1 MESADRQSDRQR
13 EIEKKVT
20 CVHCEYFGVCGS
32 CRDYEEGYAGQLNHK
47 LSVVQE
53 MFAPLYEGEIFV
65 AQSPEQQYRSRAEFK
80 IYHDESG
87 ISYAMSRLDRQGSVK
102 IDRCSIVSAPI
113 AAVMDRLLAEVTNLG
128 ISHKLFGVDF
138 LASGEG
144 EITLSMLYH
153 KPLDEEWQ
161 TKARELEKRL
171 GVYVIGRSRRQ
182 KLILSQDYVTETLR
196 IEKRPY
202 RYIHIENS
210 FTQPNP
216 RVNEQMIE
224 WSLSQ
229 LEGIGGDLLELYC
242 GAGNFTIPFASK
254 FERVLATEI
263 SKASIHAAKEN
274 MALNGVDNIEF
285 VRLSAEEFTQALD
298 GVREFRR
305 LEGLK
310 VSDYRLKTLFVD
322 PPRAGLGEEPCAFA
336 SRFDH
341 LLYISCNPETL
352 LRDLELLSKTHTIE
366 AMAAFDQFPY
376 THHLEMG
383 VKLTKKGRA

>member
-1 MESADRQSDRQR
+1 VQ
-13 EIEKKVT
+13 
-20 CVHCEYFGVCGS
+20 CEYFGVCGS
-32 CRDYEEGYAGQLNHK
+32 CRDYEQGYEGQLNHK
-47 LSVVQE
+47 LSAVRA
-53 MFAPLYEGEIFV
+53 MFEPLYSGDITICP
-65 AQSPEQQYRSRAEFK
+65 SPQQQYRSRAEFK
-80 IYHDESG
+80 IYHDDG
-87 ISYAMSRLDRQGSVK
+87 GMSYAMSRLDRQGPLK
-102 IDRCSIVSAPI
+102 ITQCGIVSPFI
-113 AAVMDRLLAEVTNLG
+113 AAVMEKLLIEIGDLG
-128 ISHKLFGVDF
+128 MGHKLFGVDF
-138 LASGEG
+138 LTSGEG
-144 EITLSMLYH
+144 EIAVSMLYH
-153 KPLDEEWQ
+153 RPLDEEWK
-161 TKARELEKRL
+161 TKALELEKRL
-171 GVYVIGRSRRQ
+171 GIYIIGRSRKQ
-182 KLILSQDYVTETLR
+182 KLILSQDYVTEKLLIGGR
-196 IEKRPY
+196 IY

-229 LEGIGGDLLELYC
+229 LDALGGDLLELYC
-242 GAGNFTIPFASK
+242 GAGNFTIPFATK

-263 SKASIHAAKEN
+263 SKASIHAAKQN
-274 MALNGVDNIEF
+274 MALNGVENIEF

-310 VSDYRLKTLFVD
+310 VADYHLKTLFVD

-336 SRFDH
+336 ARFDH

-352 LRDLELLSKTHTIE
+352 LRDLEILTRTHTID

-383 VKLTKKGRA
+383 VKLTKKGV

>member
-1 MESADRQSDRQR
+1 MN
-13 EIEKKVT
+13 
-20 CVHCEYFGVCGS
+20 CEYFGICGS
-32 CRDYEEGYAGQLNHK
+32 CRDYEQGYEGQLTHK
-47 LSVVQE
+47 LSAVKT
-53 MFAPLYEGEIFV
+53 MFEPLYAGNITICP
-65 AQSPEQQYRSRAEFK
+65 SPPQQYRSRAEFK
-80 IYHDESG
+80 IYHDDG
-87 ISYAMSRLDRQGSVK
+87 GMSYAMSRLDRQGALK
-102 IDRCSIVSAPI
+102 ITRCGIVSPFI
-113 AAVMDRLLAEVTNLG
+113 SAVMEKLLTEIADLG
-128 ISHKLFGVDF
+128 MGHKLFGVDF
-138 LASGEG
+138 LTSGEG
-144 EITLSMLYH
+144 EIAVSMLYH
-153 KPLDEEWQ
+153 RPLDEEWKS
-161 TKARELEKRL
+161 KALELEKRL
-171 GVYVIGRSRRQ
+171 GIYIIGRSRKQ
-182 KLILSQDYVTETLR
+182 KLILSQDYVTEKLHIGGR
-196 IEKRPY
+196 IY

-229 LEGIGGDLLELYC
+229 LDALGGDLLELYC
-242 GAGNFTIPFASK
+242 GAGNFTIPFATK

-263 SKASIHAAKEN
+263 SKASIHAAKQN
-274 MALNGVDNIEF
+274 MALNGVGNIEF

-310 VSDYRLKTLFVD
+310 VADYHLKTLFVD

-336 SRFDH
+336 ARFDH

-352 LRDLELLSKTHTIE
+352 LHDLEILTKTHTID

-383 VKLTKKGRA
+383 VKLTKKGI